1 MEGKRAHNAEG
12 GAGRANI
19 VTPEVLASA
28 VGCSVALAQTYA
40 EFLTL
45 GCELYGIN
53 TPKRLAAFLSQIGH
67 ESGSLRWA
75 TEVWGPTPA
84 QIGYE
89 DRADLG
95 NTEPGDGE
103 RFKGHGLIQITG
115 RWNHARIRIRLR
127 DRFPKLIVPDFE
139 AEPERLAEPLWAVLS
154 ACDFWDE
161 HGLNHLADAG
171 EMVKIGRAINR
182 GNPYSP
188 RKANGEADR
197 LARYDR
203 AELELA

>member
-1 MEGKRAHNAEG
+1 M
-12 GAGRANI
+12 
-19 VTPEVLASA
+19 TPEVLASA
-28 VGCSVALAQTYA
+28 VGCSVDRAATYA

-53 TPKRLAAFLSQIGH
+53 TPKRLAAFLSQLGH
-67 ESGSLRWA
+67 ESGSFRWT

-84 QIGYE
+84 QLGYE
-89 DRADLG
+89 GRADLG
-95 NTEPGDGE
+95 NTQPGDGFAH
-103 RFKGHGLIQITG
+103 RGFGLIQTTG
-115 RWNHARIRIRLR
+115 RANHARVRDRLR
-127 DRFPKLIVPDFE
+127 ERFPKLIVPDFE

-161 HGLNHLADAG
+161 HGLNHFADAG

-182 GNPYSP
+182 GNPDST

-203 AELELA
+203 AELGLA